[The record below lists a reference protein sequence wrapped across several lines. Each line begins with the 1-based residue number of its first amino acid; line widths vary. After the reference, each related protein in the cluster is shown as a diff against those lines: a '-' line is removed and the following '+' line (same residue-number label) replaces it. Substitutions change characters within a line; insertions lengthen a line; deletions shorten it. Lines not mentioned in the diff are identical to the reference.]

1 MLVTNVADL
10 SYKFFPFS
18 ADRLYCLFESME
30 SNHGSTKTRPQTILL
45 QHKIQVSPINPS
57 LKPTRPCSAQI
68 GRGAATLSRS
78 VLLDCLEMRPFVAL
92 FGKIKKTCTMLNFV
106 FI

>member
-1 MLVTNVADL
+1 
-10 SYKFFPFS
+10 
-18 ADRLYCLFESME
+18 ME

-45 QHKIQVSPINPS
+45 QHKIQVSLINPS

-78 VLLDCLEMRPFVAL
+78 VLLDSLEMRPFVAL
-92 FGKIKKTCTMLNFV
+92 FGKIKKNLHDVELCIYIIIYQFET
-106 FI
+106 